1 MSKSSHMMLNVTLL
15 FSILSIDQCNL
26 FSFFLI
32 KFDLCLSFFQACSH
46 AIFPGQRQVLFS
58 ELPLGRRLH

>member
-1 MSKSSHMMLNVTLL
+1 MSKNSHMMLNVTLL
-15 FSILSIDQCNL
+15 FLILRIGQCNL

-32 KFDLCLSFFQACSH
+32 KLDLCLSVFQASSH
-46 AIFPGQRQVLFS
+46 AIFPGQRQALLS